1 MNKGDPISLVHQILA
16 KDRGKLGSTS
26 SMHSFPK
33 HLTTFPG
40 LLKSS
45 ELTFKQKLFL
55 RITFSSNTNLPPR
68 VSLLLKVDHHLQHLH
83 LQLIHLVDCLLSPG
97 IALLQSHQGLQQ
109 LPVGLPVKTLE
120 KKIYV

>member
-16 KDRGKLGSTS
+16 KDRRKLGSTS

-55 RITFSSNTNLPPR
+55 QSPSPPTPT
-68 VSLLLKVDHHLQHLH
+68 SLLEFR
-83 LQLIHLVDCLLSPG
+83 S
-97 IALLQSHQGLQQ
+97 
-109 LPVGLPVKTLE
+109 
-120 KKIYV
+120 Y